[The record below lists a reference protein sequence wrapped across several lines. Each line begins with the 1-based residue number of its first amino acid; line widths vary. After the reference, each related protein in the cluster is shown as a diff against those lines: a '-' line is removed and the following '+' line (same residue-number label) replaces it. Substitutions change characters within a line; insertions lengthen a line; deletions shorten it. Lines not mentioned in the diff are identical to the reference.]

1 MSEAAIQKKILNWLK
16 SEGFWAVKIVQCNRN
31 GCPDI
36 LVSIDG
42 CFVGIEVKNTGKK
55 TNVSVLQRY
64 QINEINNTGG
74 LAFVTDSLAHCQS
87 KINLIKDGIINGSKL
102 PTVLQHNG

>member
-1 MSEAAIQKKILNWLK
+1 M
-16 SEGFWAVKIVQCNRN
+16 QCNRN

-55 TNVSVLQRY
+55 NNVSVLQRY
-64 QINEINNTGG
+64 QINEINNSGG
-74 LAFVTDSLAHCQS
+74 LAFVTDSLLHCQS
-87 KINLIKDGIINGSKL
+87 KIKLIRDGIINGSNL
-102 PTVLQHNG
+102 PLLQQNNG